1 VDEYLTEKEQIEQIK
16 NWWKENGWF
25 LVGGVVL
32 VAAGYYGF
40 NQYRA
45 YQTRVDEVAGG
56 LYLELAQDL
65 KDDDR
70 DSADK
75 LLDRLVADYS
85 KSPYLD
91 QARLLV
97 AEDNLI
103 RDTDRSISELEAVV
117 DHSTDESLVRLARL
131 RLARALAYD
140 EQYDRALTVLNIP
153 DAGEFEARFSEV
165 RGDIH
170 AANGDSEAAI
180 SAYVNALSAPDNGS
194 VNRDFL
200 QLKLDDLIQ
209 SQPTDSEDEG

>member
-1 VDEYLTEKEQIEQIK
+1 VDEYLSEKEQIEQIK
-16 NWWKENGWF
+16 QWWKENGWF
-25 LVGGVVL
+25 LVGGAVL
-32 VAAGYYGF
+32 VAGAYYGF

-45 YQTRVDEVAGG
+45 YQTRVGEAAAG
-56 LYLELAQDL
+56 LYVELSQDL

-70 DSADK
+70 DGAD
-75 LLDRLVADYS
+75 LLLNRLVADYA

-91 QARLLV
+91 QARLLI
-97 AEDNLI
+97 AQDYLI
-103 RDTDRSISELEAVV
+103 RDTDRAISELEAVV
-117 DHSTDESLVRLARL
+117 DHSKDESLVKIARL

-140 EQYDRALTVLNIP
+140 EQYDRALSVLNVP

-170 AANGDSEAAI
+170 AAKGNSDAAI
-180 SAYVNALSAPDNGS
+180 SAYAKALSAAGNGS

-209 SQPTDSEDEG
+209 SKPPESEDKG